1 MLYDNAQLAIVY
13 LEAWQITGRA
23 DFVRI
28 VRETLEY
35 VVREMT
41 DPRGGFWSASDAD
54 SPGPGG
60 EEVEGHFFTWTPSEI
75 EAVLG
80 KKRGALVESAYGV
93 TARGDLDGRSILRR
107 VGDVPEDARKQLLAA
122 RSMRAPPAID
132 RKIIPFWNGLMIS
145 ALARAGFALG
155 EPRYSTAAARA
166 AEFVLAHVSDKER
179 FLDDYAAVAQGLI
192 DLYEATHDPRWLS
205 EAITLHRSL
214 DARFGD
220 AAAGGYFL
228 TPEGK
233 QGLLTREK
241 PSHDGVVPTG
251 NSLAALNLLRLAE
264 LTGDERFRRRG
275 LESMAA
281 FSSRVS
287 AMPAM
292 LAALDWWLDE
302 PLEVVVVRQRDRCGM
317 ELLDVLQ
324 HAYLPDSVRAIATEG
339 RGFEKHW
346 HLVPLIQGRRAQRG
360 KPTAYVCRKNVCD
373 LPTSDPAIFARQLAK
388 TMPLFPDRS
397 PAPLPAANR

>member
-1 MLYDNAQLAIVY
+1 M
-13 LEAWQITGRA
+13 
-23 DFVRI
+23 
-28 VRETLEY
+28 
-35 VVREMT
+35 
-41 DPRGGFWSASDAD
+41 
-54 SPGPGG
+54 
-60 EEVEGHFFTWTPSEI
+60 
-75 EAVLG
+75 
-80 KKRGALVESAYGV
+80 
-93 TARGDLDGRSILRR
+93 
-107 VGDVPEDARKQLLAA
+107 
-122 RSMRAPPAID
+122 
-132 RKIIPFWNGLMIS
+132 
-145 ALARAGFALG
+145 
-155 EPRYSTAAARA
+155 
-166 AEFVLAHVSDKER
+166 
-179 FLDDYAAVAQGLI
+179 
-192 DLYEATHDPRWLS
+192 
-205 EAITLHRSL
+205 
-214 DARFGD
+214 
-220 AAAGGYFL
+220 
-228 TPEGK
+228 
-233 QGLLTREK
+233 
-241 PSHDGVVPTG
+241 VPTG